1 MVDIPAFLSKELSIQ
16 PWQVKNTLDLFNEG
30 GTIPFVARYRK
41 ERTGELDEI
50 VLRRLHDRY
59 KYLTELTE
67 RKTAILKS
75 IEEQGKLTDEL
86 KATIEATTQKAEL
99 EDLYL
104 PYKPKRRTRA
114 TTAREKGLEPLAEWI
129 KGENKPGHLSQSL
142 ETAAAPYV
150 DAEKGIESADDALQ
164 GAADII
170 AEEIAEKAEHRT
182 YIRDYFFAQGKFA
195 SQIKKEH
202 AEGSTQYELYRD
214 YSVPVNKIAAH
225 NMLAL
230 RRAESEGILFFDL
243 EFDESYVANY
253 LRGKEI
259 RTDDETL
266 RAFYETLIED
276 GFRRLMRNTLIG
288 EIRLQKKEEA
298 DLESIKTFAANL
310 RELLLASPA
319 GLRPTLGIDPGFR
332 TGCKVAVL
340 DKTGKYIDYTPIFPH
355 TGAGKRAA
363 AEKTLLELIT
373 KHDVEL
379 VAVGNGTAGRETDK
393 FVSDCLAK
401 LDKKPIK
408 VLVNESG
415 ASVYSASEVAIEEF
429 PKLDI
434 TVRGAIS
441 IGRRLQDPL
450 AELVKIDPKSIGVGQ
465 YQHDVDQTLLR
476 EKLEETVESCV
487 NFVGVN
493 LNTASKELLRF
504 ASGISPTLAKNIVD
518 FRNENGPYKQRAEL
532 LNVPRFGPK
541 AYEQAAGFLRITDGA
556 NPLDNTAVHPER
568 YAVVERM
575 AGDIGLP
582 AGDITGS
589 AEKLKEVKLSNYVTD
604 DIGLP
609 TLKDIMEELKKPG
622 RDPRS
627 TFEYA
632 SFREDV
638 MEMKDLKTGMIL
650 EGVVTNVTKFGA
662 FVDIGVHRDGLVHI
676 SQLADKFV
684 SDPTEVVKVGQ
695 VVKVRVTEINEKLKR
710 IGLSMRLEDKPAGG
724 KPKSKRPKGGPNKG
738 NQNKGNQSK
747 GNQSK
752 GNRSKGNQRR
762 ERPKKKEATIED
774 LMRKFNTR

>member
-1 MVDIPAFLSKELSIQ
+1 M
-16 PWQVKNTLDLFNEG
+16 
-30 GTIPFVARYRK
+30 
-41 ERTGELDEI
+41 
-50 VLRRLHDRY
+50 
-59 KYLTELTE
+59 
-67 RKTAILKS
+67 
-75 IEEQGKLTDEL
+75 
-86 KATIEATTQKAEL
+86 
-99 EDLYL
+99 
-104 PYKPKRRTRA
+104 
-114 TTAREKGLEPLAEWI
+114 
-129 KGENKPGHLSQSL
+129 
-142 ETAAAPYV
+142 
-150 DAEKGIESADDALQ
+150 
-164 GAADII
+164 
-170 AEEIAEKAEHRT
+170 
-182 YIRDYFFAQGKFA
+182 
-195 SQIKKEH
+195 
-202 AEGSTQYELYRD
+202 YRD

-230 RRAESEGILFFDL
+230 RRAETEGILFFDL
-243 EFDESYVANY
+243 EYDEAYVANY
-253 LRGKEI
+253 LHGKEI
-259 RTDDETL
+259 LTDDETL
-266 RAFYETLIED
+266 RDFYETLIED

-355 TGAGKRAA
+355 TGAGKREAA
-363 AEKTLLELIT
+363 QKTLLELIT
-373 KHDVEL
+373 KHNIEL

-393 FVSDCLAK
+393 FVSECIAK
-401 LDKKPIK
+401 LEKKPTK

-504 ASGISPTLAKNIVD
+504 ASGISPALAKNIVD
-518 FRNENGPYKQRAEL
+518 FRNENGPYAQRADL

-568 YAVVERM
+568 YEVVERM

-582 AGDITGS
+582 VTDITGS
-589 AEKLKEVKLSNYVTD
+589 AEKLQAVKLSNYVTD
-604 DIGLP
+604 DMGLP

-676 SQLADKFV
+676 SQLANKFV

-724 KPKSKRPKGGPNKG
+724 KSKSKRPKGSQHKG
-738 NQNKGNQSK
+738 GQNKS
-747 GNQSK
+747 
-752 GNRSKGNQRR
+752 NRPKGNQRR